1 MVQIL
6 HVQATRKEKRNS
18 LTFHFD
24 TDYEISLLCQ
34 KKDSYTDSVYS
45 KETLGTLL
53 TISQRLEFI
62 KWKFNDF
69 IFFGVDPL

>member
-1 MVQIL
+1 MLYV
-6 HVQATRKEKRNS
+6 N
-18 LTFHFD
+18 
-24 TDYEISLLCQ
+24 TDFEMSYIFQDNFEISLLCQ

-45 KETLGTLL
+45 KETFGTLL
-53 TISQRLEFI
+53 MISQRFDFI